1 MLQTKN
7 PEVER
12 IIQKYGE
19 GFDTIYFD
27 GKADGK
33 LENKLE
39 IARNLLNDGFDEKV
53 ISRNTGIPLDKLNE
67 IKKD

>member
-33 LENKLE
+33 LE

-53 ISRNTGIPLDKLNE
+53 ISRNTGIPLDKLKE

>member
-27 GKADGK
+27 GKADGI
-33 LENKLE
+33 LE
-39 IARNLLNDGFDEKV
+39 IAQKGLRDRIDEDIIFHLTGFS
-53 ISRNTGIPLDKLNE
+53 IDKLNE

>member
-27 GKADGK
+27 GKADGILK
-33 LENKLE
+33 
-39 IARNLLNDGFDEKV
+39 IAQKGLMEELMRTLFP
-53 ISRNTGIPLDKLNE
+53 I
-67 IKKD
+67 